1 MKYGV
6 LPQSPR
12 SKGPARRM
20 RSVPA
25 HVWSRQRSA
34 RREEASERAGL
45 PAVILALSSSIAYL
59 GIAAGSGVGS
69 LVLTLTH
76 GSITLLCLV
85 GQPSPL
91 SHCSTTGWAHASRPF
106 RLQRRG
112 LSHLQRHLPWNAYHN
127 LDSARNRYYMPIA
140 RGLNW
145 PTKPLQQ
152 NV

>member
-1 MKYGV
+1 MMKYGV

-34 RREEASERAGL
+34 RREEASARAGL

-85 GQPSPL
+85 GAAFAALALFNYWLSTRLSPVPSPEKRVVAPTEAPSVERL
-91 SHCSTTGWAHASRPF
+91 S
-106 RLQRRG
+106 
-112 LSHLQRHLPWNAYHN
+112 
-127 LDSARNRYYMPIA
+127 
-140 RGLNW
+140 
-145 PTKPLQQ
+145 
-152 NV
+152 